1 MKILVLGDIHGRDCW
16 TDIVANEPCD
26 KVVFLGDYVS
36 THDNITEE
44 QQINNLER
52 ILTYKIANPDKVIL
66 LRGNHDMQHLN
77 YEWAKC
83 SGYFKNVADHMVS
96 IKDTFLEN
104 TQWIYQDENIIF
116 SHAGISQ
123 VWLDDNSL
131 TIDEINSKEPCELF
145 GFTPDN
151 IFDNYGI
158 SKTQP
163 LTWIRPQVLCECN
176 VKGYTQV
183 VGHTPVK
190 KIGDIYKATKYH
202 EHIWLCDNLPNEYLV
217 INDNEFIIKQT
228 GIKEIILPNRYGDV
242 NKLVLCQDG
251 MFKLIC
257 NSTLSVTFNDDNS
270 IYAVDPSGGPFM
282 CVGSNINGYEIES
295 IDEDKDTY
303 YLKLKYE

>member
-1 MKILVLGDIHGRDCW
+1 MTTLFILSRLMASLDEEAY
-16 TDIVANEPCD
+16 IVANEPCD

-66 LRGNHDMQHLN
+66 LRGNHDMAELN

-83 SGYFKNVADHMVS
+83 SGYFKKVADYMVS

-104 TQWIYQDENIIF
+104 TQWTYIYGNILF
-116 SHAGISQ
+116 SHAGVSDI
-123 VWLDDNSL
+123 WLGENKIED
-131 TIDEINSKEPCELF
+131 INNMEPSEYF

-176 VKGYTQV
+176 IKGYTQV

-202 EHIWLCDNLPNEYLV
+202 EHIWLCDNLPNEYL
-217 INDNEFIIKQT
+217 IIEDGEFTIMKT
-228 GIKEIILPNRYGDV
+228 GNNEIILSNRYGDI
-242 NKLVLCQDG
+242 NKLVQCKNGLY
-251 MFKLIC
+251 KLEC
-257 NSTLSVTFNDDNS
+257 KDTDYLSVTFDDTS
-270 IYAVDPSGGPFM
+270 IYAIDPSGGPYM
-282 CVGSNINGYEIES
+282 TVGGSIDGYEIEDIIK
-295 IDEDKDTY
+295 IDNDY
-303 YLKLKYE
+303 YLKLK